1 MEALMFENELADRL
15 FPRHPGSCDDDMLQG
30 AASAR
35 KLANNMICKESATP
49 DGILAVKVLTNKA
62 PVLTSLDKFFRLEI
76 AFLQAM
82 HGEAGEAK
90 FKSQLIKCLPTEA
103 TAPTATT
110 MDCLQRVN
118 AIIASPL
125 YHFCSTQGKGH
136 ATALREMVTA
146 LHIGQRP
153 KLDVANSPWMA
164 KVGHGLAYFAS
175 TTEHADGTGRIV
187 VGHPAIDLLFNR
199 AKAVVDAREL
209 RDQSTLEFGR
219 FRGLLIE
226 RRFKSLQ
233 TWTKMLV
240 TSVDVAVEPPSMAQT
255 QEEKR
260 KAEAKSK
267 AQQQHQSNTDDLFA

>member
-1 MEALMFENELADRL
+1 
-15 FPRHPGSCDDDMLQG
+15 MLQG

-35 KLANNMICKESATP
+35 KLANNMIRTESATP

-103 TAPTATT
+103 TAPTATI

-175 TTEHADGTGRIV
+175 TTEQTRRWPLGLANRV
-187 VGHPAIDLLFNR
+187 AAYLFN
-199 AKAVVDAREL
+199 VG
-209 RDQSTLEFGR
+209 S
-219 FRGLLIE
+219 LI
-226 RRFKSLQ
+226 RSG
-233 TWTKMLV
+233 V
-240 TSVDVAVEPPSMAQT
+240 C
-255 QEEKR
+255 
-260 KAEAKSK
+260 
-267 AQQQHQSNTDDLFA
+267 